1 MCQGIHIRITL
12 AGIIQIGT
20 IIGNR
25 LIILT
30 LAIIRFPT
38 PEISVVTRFQ
48 IISAQRDRTAEKID
62 RLIQFHIRER
72 LRSQLE

>member
-1 MCQGIHIRITL
+1 MRQGIHIRITL

-25 LIILT
+25 LVILT

>member
-25 LIILT
+25 LVILT

>member
-25 LIILT
+25 LVILT

-72 LRSQLE
+72 VRSQLE

>member
-25 LIILT
+25 LVILT

-48 IISAQRDRTAEKID
+48 IISAQRNRTAEKID

>member
-25 LIILT
+25 LVILT

-72 LRSQLE
+72 LRSKLE